1 MRSYSFL
8 GLIGGLL
15 WWVAETPV
23 VRTPWTVTNTN
34 IYLIQIQG
42 VVGKFTSRLLVYS
55 TVSFV
60 TSHYSISTR
69 NCGETLD
76 TAFVISVQLW
86 NSFWENP
93 QRRYSQRTQLNEL
106 ISLRSSS
113 GDNTVFYSGRTV
125 RLKLLDE
132 MTAVGIVPWLIFA
145 ILNVN
150 GIIRSAK
157 GQNSKYVYRPI
168 INE

>member
-1 MRSYSFL
+1 MRIYSFL

-15 WWVAETPV
+15 WWIAETPV
-23 VRTPWTVTNTN
+23 VRNLWTVTN

-42 VVGKFTSRLLVYS
+42 VVGKFTSGLLVYS
-55 TVSFV
+55 TVCFV

-93 QRRYSQRTQLNEL
+93 QRRYSLRAQL

-125 RLKLLDE
+125 RLKVLDE

-157 GQNSKYVYRPI
+157 GQNSKYVYRP
-168 INE
+168 N